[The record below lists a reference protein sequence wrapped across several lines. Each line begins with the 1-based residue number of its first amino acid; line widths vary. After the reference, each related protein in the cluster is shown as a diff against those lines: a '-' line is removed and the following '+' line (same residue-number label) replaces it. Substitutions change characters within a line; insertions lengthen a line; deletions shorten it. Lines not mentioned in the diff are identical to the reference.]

1 MSKTLAAALAAA
13 AVVILALGALA
24 HADEVKI
31 GVGEVGPISPNA
43 VYEIEQL
50 VAALPN
56 VHEVPIVPPGDVD
69 ECVKRFVAGEPDDKL
84 DGLMVVS
91 LPTDAMKESQG
102 ANEAVFTGTY
112 EIWVL
117 NLSTLAEDRH
127 TFTFEDREPVVS
139 GVAAILAV
147 PAQLLSERTGQ
158 GRLIAGNVWQAYQS
172 VQARVEGKLVAATK
186 LYLAT
191 SPIKQIGPLDPL
203 ECAQALV
210 DRGDAD
216 TAMAVFKSA
225 GVNNPRVQQMI
236 ASAKQQLERA
246 QSQRLLGRTL
256 GAIAGDNPEQAG
268 VILAAYEKTSAA
280 QRSRADAIRAAIAG
294 SPPPVSRSRYHS
306 ILASDVPGLDHAA
319 FVAMMTELFH
329 DQTGSAPNEIIVS
342 SSEVRVEDKDA
353 PAGLKTRLDAYAR
366 ALGQSAWLMSLKCG
380 CAASA
385 VLSGEVAGPA
395 LLRARFEPSFKQ
407 PQVGLP

>member
-1 MSKTLAAALAAA
+1 MSKILAALAATA
-13 AVVILALGALA
+13 ALTIALGTMA
-24 HADEVKI
+24 HGAETKI

-43 VYEIEQL
+43 MYQIEQL

-91 LPTDAMKESQG
+91 LPTDAMKESHD

-127 TFTFEDREPVVS
+127 TFTFEDHEPVVS
-139 GVAAILAV
+139 GVAALLAV
-147 PAQLLSERTGQ
+147 PAQFLSERTGQ
-158 GRLIAGNVWQAYQS
+158 GKLISGNVWQAYQS
-172 VQARVEGKLVAATK
+172 VQARVEGKLVAATR
-186 LYLAT
+186 LYLET
-191 SPIKQIGPLDPL
+191 SPIKQIGPLNPL
-203 ECAQALV
+203 QCAQALV

-225 GVNNPRVQQMI
+225 GVNDPRVQQMI

-246 QSQRLLGRTL
+246 QSQRLLGQTL

-268 VILAAYEKTSAA
+268 VILASYEKTSAA
-280 QRSRADAIRAAIAG
+280 ERSRADAIRTAIAG
-294 SPPPVSRSRYHS
+294 APRPVPSSPYKSV
-306 ILASDVPGLDHAA
+306 LASDVPGLDHAA
-319 FVAMMTELFH
+319 FVAMLKELFH
-329 DQTGSAPNEIIVS
+329 DQTGSVPEEIIVS
-342 SSEVRVEDKDA
+342 ASAVRVEDKDA
-353 PAGLKTRLDAYAR
+353 PGGLKTRLDAYAR
-366 ALGQSAWLMSLKCG
+366 ALGRSAWLMSLKCG

-385 VLSGEVAGPA
+385 TLSGEVAGPA
-395 LLRARFEPSFKQ
+395 LLRAKFEPSFKQ
-407 PQVGLP
+407 AQVGLP